1 MDNYVNG
8 NSIKKRREVLGLTQ
22 AQLAK
27 ALCVSDKTISKWE
40 TGRGL
45 PDITFLEPLA
55 QALGVS
61 LPELLSGEVVNNDN
75 RSANMLKI
83 KIYVCPVC
91 GNVFTAAGKAV
102 VSCCGIM
109 LPPLEAEPMDD
120 EHMAVCERL
129 DDEIFVSINH
139 PMMKKHYISF
149 IMYCTGDRLEVVKL
163 YPEGGASALFFR
175 RGRGKLYWYCNHHG
189 LFSCGV

>member
-1 MDNYVNG
+1 MDHYITG
-8 NSIKKRREVLGLTQ
+8 NTI
-22 AQLAK
+22 K
-27 ALCVSDKTISKWE
+27 ALREAKGMTQTELAARIGVSGKAVSKWE
-40 TGRGL
+40 TAKGL
-45 PDITFLEPLA
+45 PDISLLQPLA

-61 LPELLSGEVVNNDN
+61 VVELMSGEQIIN
-75 RSANMLKI
+75 RNVSGNMLRS